1 MSHSPEPPVGSRSTM
16 PNSEGGGET
25 DVTDVRLTD
34 VRLAAEIELLGE
46 VIAVVAEHDGPLSAE
61 EVDEVLGATDTE
73 KDPASDPAPA
83 PDLH

>member
-1 MSHSPEPPVGSRSTM
+1 M

-46 VIAVVAEHDGPLSAE
+46 VIAVVAEHEGPLSAE

-73 KDPASDPAPA
+73 KDPASTPRPRTCTSPARRPMGRTS
-83 PDLH
+83 P

>member
-1 MSHSPEPPVGSRSTM
+1 M

-46 VIAVVAEHDGPLSAE
+46 VIAVVAEHEGPLSAE

-83 PDLH
+83 PDSH

>member
-1 MSHSPEPPVGSRSTM
+1 M
-16 PNSEGGGET
+16 PKSEGGGET
-25 DVTDVRLTD
+25 RVADVRLTD

-73 KDPASDPAPA
+73 
-83 PDLH
+83 

>member
-1 MSHSPEPPVGSRSTM
+1 M

-46 VIAVVAEHDGPLSAE
+46 VIAVVAEHEGPLSAE
-61 EVDEVLGATDTE
+61 EVDEVLGATDTD
-73 KDPASDPAPA
+73 KGRASDPAA
-83 PDLH
+83 G

>member
-1 MSHSPEPPVGSRSTM
+1 M

-73 KDPASDPAPA
+73 KDPASDPGPA

>member
-1 MSHSPEPPVGSRSTM
+1 M
-16 PNSEGGGET
+16 PKSEGGENT
-25 DVTDVRLTD
+25 EVTDVRLTD

>member
-1 MSHSPEPPVGSRSTM
+1 M
-16 PNSEGGGET
+16 PKSEGAGQT
-25 DVTDVRLTD
+25 QVTDARLTD

-73 KDPASDPAPA
+73 KDPEKDPGKDPETD
-83 PDLH
+83 P